1 MTNFD
6 MNFLRYQDEINEQ
19 IVCKNHVLVELRP
32 EQIVDKLTLCFVLVA
47 RAHGLVLE
55 YQVYEDIRL
64 PLEGDSFIAYH
75 HPNVS

>member
-6 MNFLRYQDEINEQ
+6 MNFLRYQDEIIEQ

-55 YQVYEDIRL
+55 NKICAQ
-64 PLEGDSFIAYH
+64 S
-75 HPNVS
+75 VSIVIPDV